1 MAAAMLEMRPFL
13 FRDPPDHTRLRGLVS
28 KAFTPK
34 VVESL
39 RTRTQEV
46 VDELLDAA
54 IEADRV
60 DLLEEFAYPLP
71 VRIICD
77 LLGVPLEDQDRFKGW
92 SDALARGLDPDF
104 LLTDEVIAARSERRA
119 PVLPVLLRAAGRA
132 PAQSR

>member
-39 RTRTQEV
+39 RGRTQEV

-54 IEADRV
+54 IEAGVV
-60 DLLEEFAYPLP
+60 DLMEDFASPCQSGSSAISSVYRSRIRIVSRSGRMRWHEASIPIFSLP
-71 VRIICD
+71 QKSSR
-77 LLGVPLEDQDRFKGW
+77 
-92 SDALARGLDPDF
+92 RG
-104 LLTDEVIAARSERRA
+104 TKV
-119 PVLPVLLRAAGRA
+119 
-132 PAQSR
+132 